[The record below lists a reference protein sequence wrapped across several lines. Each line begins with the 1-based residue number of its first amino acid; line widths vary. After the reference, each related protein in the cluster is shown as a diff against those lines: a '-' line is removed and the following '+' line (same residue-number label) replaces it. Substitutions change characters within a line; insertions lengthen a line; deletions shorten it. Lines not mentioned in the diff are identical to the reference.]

1 MNQNPAS
8 KNLPAFIRFRF
19 TFDFQKWNFAR
30 KQSVTKKK
38 QKIDVWINFN
48 LLFFFLFFGQDPP
61 ASVMSG
67 DFPLAFPDCMCIPA
81 VSDDS
86 LLAVRHF
93 MSHYGPAAAHCV
105 SKRSAEQHRG
115 PAVQP
120 HFNHP
125 LSVHPI
131 STGDFNGT
139 VSHAP
144 DCPQRACKHGEAGF
158 TCALVFAAAP
168 PNVQTFY
175 VPGRMFRW
183 RSASRPDGFALNVV
197 SIKGRTPAKLH
208 TQSRTSLLC
217 FTPHWGAC
225 GIKYQG

>member
-1 MNQNPAS
+1 
-8 KNLPAFIRFRF
+8 
-19 TFDFQKWNFAR
+19 
-30 KQSVTKKK
+30 
-38 QKIDVWINFN
+38 
-48 LLFFFLFFGQDPP
+48 
-61 ASVMSG
+61 MSG
-67 DFPLAFPDCMCIPA
+67 DFPPAGLLLFPIACA
-81 VSDDS
+81 SLQ

-131 STGDFNGT
+131 STGDFNGA
-139 VSHAP
+139 VSDAP

-158 TCALVFAAAP
+158 TCSLVFAAAP
-168 PNVQTFY
+168 PCRRRRSLQTFY
-175 VPGRMFRW
+175 MPGRMFRW
-183 RSASRPDGFALNVV
+183 RSASRPDGFALNVA

-208 TQSRTSLLC
+208 TQSLTSLLR

>member
-1 MNQNPAS
+1 M
-8 KNLPAFIRFRF
+8 
-19 TFDFQKWNFAR
+19 T
-30 KQSVTKKK
+30 
-38 QKIDVWINFN
+38 
-48 LLFFFLFFGQDPP
+48 
-61 ASVMSG
+61 SG

-131 STGDFNGT
+131 STGDFNGA

-168 PNVQTFY
+168 PCRRRRSLQTFY
-175 VPGRMFRW
+175 VLGRMFRW
-183 RSASRPDGFALNVV
+183 RSASRPDGFALNVA

>member
-1 MNQNPAS
+1 
-8 KNLPAFIRFRF
+8 
-19 TFDFQKWNFAR
+19 
-30 KQSVTKKK
+30 
-38 QKIDVWINFN
+38 
-48 LLFFFLFFGQDPP
+48 
-61 ASVMSG
+61 MSG

-131 STGDFNGT
+131 STGDFNGA

-168 PNVQTFY
+168 PCRRRRSLQTFY

-183 RSASRPDGFALNVV
+183 RSASRPDGFALNVA

-225 GIKYQG
+225 GIKCQG